1 MKIGVMR
8 GRLKE
13 FDLAQVLQVVGIGR
27 QYTGVEVRDDIAIR
41 GTIFVKAGKI
51 VRVEAEG
58 DEGRAALQKLFRR
71 SDGEFLVY
79 RTETPESLPEP
90 LGALS
95 GLVLEAVDW
104 ARTPSRPPSFAP
116 SENTAVGLSN
126 PLRSVLASAPAPAPA
141 PARAPLPTSALRASA
156 SSAAARSE
164 APVHAEGAAAGR
176 VVAVVS
182 PKGGCG
188 KTTVALN
195 LALSLARQ
203 GRSVVLVD
211 TDVNGDVLSS
221 IDARSRATLGA
232 FDLVLGNGSVDAAL
246 LDTVL
251 PNFRILP
258 AVGQRLPPAERLGA
272 DHSAAWRSLLAELAR
287 RVEIVI
293 VDTPSGMFGVTHQ
306 LMAASSHVVG
316 VLQAEQIAARSFQ
329 RFSEGIEAV
338 PAAHRPSVAGIV
350 VNMLQMRQDA
360 SMSVF
365 QSACQDLPAE
375 WLFDTS
381 IPRHG
386 VFLDSTQ
393 AGVPL
398 RHLDEQAPPA
408 IAFLFDNLAGELVS
422 RIQLASAGARRPR
435 QLLA

>member
-1 MKIGVMR
+1 MKVGVMR
-8 GRLKE
+8 GTLKE

-58 DEGRAALQKLFRR
+58 EEGRAALQKLFRQ
-71 SDGEFLVY
+71 DAGEFLVY
-79 RTETPESLPEP
+79 RAETPESLPEP

-95 GLVLEAVDW
+95 GLMLEATEWVRSGGS
-104 ARTPSRPPSFAP
+104 APFAA
-116 SENTAVGLSN
+116 SEATAVGLAN
-126 PLRSVLASAPAPAPA
+126 PLRTAAEVPT
-141 PARAPLPTSALRASA
+141 RAPLPTSALRGTPPAQSA
-156 SSAAARSE
+156 RTDAR
-164 APVHAEGAAAGR
+164 ATAEGERAGR

-188 KTTVALN
+188 KTTVSLN

-211 TDVNGDVLSS
+211 ADVNGDVLSS
-221 IDARSRATLGA
+221 IDARSRASIGA
-232 FDLVLGNGSVDAAL
+232 FDVLFGRGSLDEAL
-246 LDTVL
+246 IKTVL
-251 PNFRILP
+251 PNFQILP
-258 AVGQRLPPAERLGA
+258 AVGNRLPSASELASDRT
-272 DHSAAWRSLLAELAR
+272 AAWRGLLEDLSRRAEVVL
-287 RVEIVI
+287 
-293 VDTPSGMFGVTHQ
+293 VDTPAGMFGVTHQ
-306 LMAASSHVVG
+306 ILGAASHVVG
-316 VLQAEQIAARSFQ
+316 VLQAEQIAARSFE
-329 RFSEGIEAV
+329 RFSEGVEAV
-338 PAAHRPSVAGIV
+338 PAARRPSVAGIV
-350 VNMLQMRQDA
+350 VNMLLTRQDA

-381 IPRHG
+381 IPRH
-386 VFLDSTQ
+386 VTFLDATH

-408 IAFLFDNLAGELVS
+408 IAWLFDTLAAELAN
-422 RIQLASAGARRPR
+422 RIALGVTGARTPR
-435 QLLA
+435 SLLI